1 MAEPGCLCH
10 CGCVLCVCAGDE
22 ATALIFAG
30 EGVLYTGHISG
41 CVRRW
46 ELPVMF
52 TDEEEEEQGE
62 EQAGGGEQ
70 AAEAA
75 QQQQQQE
82 AAWQQ

>member
-1 MAEPGCLCH
+1 MPPRTAH
-10 CGCVLCVCAGDE
+10 CAPRAGDE

-52 TDEEEEEQGE
+52 LDEEMEEGEEEAE
-62 EQAGGGEQ
+62 EAPQQ
-70 AAEAA
+70 QQDAA
-75 QQQQQQE
+75 QQQ
-82 AAWQQ
+82 